1 MIYEV
6 NDEMKENEIFK
17 LKQELRE
24 VKDLV
29 QEVLRRF
36 GELEFRGNLTYGE
49 PNNISRHNVS
59 FDVKLSRLIK
69 GKLVG
74 DAIMEEKKSWDKLKE
89 IKLDTPIQRVKP
101 NRKPISKA
109 VKHEELK
116 ESKVESTKVEN
127 VEEFQLMKI
136 DELEWLNLLNEIR
149 EGFDAFQNGD
159 FKQDEVREQISSV
172 IFNRVKKW
180 LKNKEL

>member
-1 MIYEV
+1 MNGV
-6 NDEMKENEIFK
+6 NDVKDNEIFK
-17 LKQELRE
+17 LKQELSE

-29 QEVLRRF
+29 QEILRRF
-36 GELEFRGNLTYGE
+36 GELEFRGLIKYGQ

-101 NRKPISKA
+101 NRKPKA

-116 ESKVESTKVEN
+116 EIKDEVKN
-127 VEEFQLMKI
+127 FQLMKI
-136 DELEWLNLLNEIR
+136 DEMEWLNLLNEIR
-149 EGFDAFQNGD
+149 NGFDAFQNGD

>member
-1 MIYEV
+1 MNGV
-6 NDEMKENEIFK
+6 NDVKENEIFK
-17 LKQELRE
+17 LKQELSE

-101 NRKPISKA
+101 NRKPKA

-116 ESKVESTKVEN
+116 EIKDEVKN
-127 VEEFQLMKI
+127 FQLMKI
-136 DELEWLNLLNEIR
+136 DEMEWLNLLNEIR
-149 EGFDAFQNGD
+149 NGFDAFQNGD

>member
-1 MIYEV
+1 VNGV
-6 NDEMKENEIFK
+6 NDVKDNEIFK
-17 LKQELRE
+17 LKQELSE

-59 FDVKLSRLIK
+59 FDVKLNRLIK

-101 NRKPISKA
+101 NRKPKA

-116 ESKVESTKVEN
+116 EIKDEVKN
-127 VEEFQLMKI
+127 FQLMKI
-136 DELEWLNLLNEIR
+136 DEMEWLNLLNEIR
-149 EGFDAFQNGD
+149 NGFDAFQNGD

>member
-6 NDEMKENEIFK
+6 NNGRVNDDMKDNEIFK
-17 LKQELRE
+17 LKQELSE

-29 QEVLRRF
+29 QEILRRF

-116 ESKVESTKVEN
+116 EIKDEVKN
-127 VEEFQLMKI
+127 FQLMKI
-136 DELEWLNLLNEIR
+136 DEMEWLNLLNEIR
-149 EGFDAFQNGD
+149 NGFDAFQNGD

>member
-1 MIYEV
+1 
-6 NDEMKENEIFK
+6 MKENEIFK
-17 LKQELRE
+17 LKQELSE

-59 FDVKLSRLIK
+59 FDVRLSRLIK

-101 NRKPISKA
+101 NRKPKA
-109 VKHEELK
+109 VKHEE
-116 ESKVESTKVEN
+116 SKVEK
-127 VEEFQLMKI
+127 VEEFQLTKI

-149 EGFDAFQNGD
+149 NGFDAFQNGD
-159 FKQDEVREQISSV
+159 FKQDAVREQISSV

>member
-1 MIYEV
+1 
-6 NDEMKENEIFK
+6 MKENEIFK
-17 LKQELRE
+17 LKQELSE

-29 QEVLRRF
+29 QEILRRF

-101 NRKPISKA
+101 NRKPKA

-116 ESKVESTKVEN
+116 EIKDEVKN
-127 VEEFQLMKI
+127 FQLMKI
-136 DELEWLNLLNEIR
+136 DEMEWLNLLNEIR
-149 EGFDAFQNGD
+149 NGFDAFQNGD

>member
-1 MIYEV
+1 
-6 NDEMKENEIFK
+6 MKENEIFK
-17 LKQELRE
+17 LKQELSE

-59 FDVKLSRLIK
+59 FDVKLNRLIK

-101 NRKPISKA
+101 NRKPKA
-109 VKHEELK
+109 VKHE
-116 ESKVESTKVEN
+116 ESKVESTKVEKVEK
-127 VEEFQLMKI
+127 VEEFQLTKI

-149 EGFDAFQNGD
+149 HGFDAFQNGD
-159 FKQDEVREQISSV
+159 FKQDAVREQISSV

>member
-1 MIYEV
+1 
-6 NDEMKENEIFK
+6 MKENEIFK
-17 LKQELRE
+17 LKQELSE

-59 FDVKLSRLIK
+59 FDVRLSRLIK

-101 NRKPISKA
+101 NRKPKA
-109 VKHEELK
+109 VKHE
-116 ESKVESTKVEN
+116 ESKVESTKVEKVEK
-127 VEEFQLMKI
+127 VEEFQLTKI
-136 DELEWLNLLNEIR
+136 DEMEWLNLLNEIR
-149 EGFDAFQNGD
+149 NGFDAFQNGD
-159 FKQDEVREQISSV
+159 FKQDAVREQISSV

>member
-1 MIYEV
+1 MNGV
-6 NDEMKENEIFK
+6 NDVKDNEIFK
-17 LKQELRE
+17 LKQELSE

-59 FDVKLSRLIK
+59 FDVKLNRLIK

-101 NRKPISKA
+101 NRKPKA

-116 ESKVESTKVEN
+116 ETKDEVKN
-127 VEEFQLMKI
+127 FQLMKI
-136 DELEWLNLLNEIR
+136 DEMEWLNLLNEIR
-149 EGFDAFQNGD
+149 NGFDAFQNGD

>member
-1 MIYEV
+1 
-6 NDEMKENEIFK
+6 MKENEIFK
-17 LKQELRE
+17 LKQELSE

-29 QEVLRRF
+29 QEILRRF

-101 NRKPISKA
+101 NRKPKA

-116 ESKVESTKVEN
+116 EIKDEVKN
-127 VEEFQLMKI
+127 FQLMKI
-136 DELEWLNLLNEIR
+136 DEMEWLNLLNEIR
-149 EGFDAFQNGD
+149 HGFDAFQNGD

>member
-1 MIYEV
+1 
-6 NDEMKENEIFK
+6 MKENEIFK
-17 LKQELRE
+17 LKQELSE

-101 NRKPISKA
+101 NRKPKA

-116 ESKVESTKVEN
+116 EIKDEVKN
-127 VEEFQLMKI
+127 FQLMKI
-136 DELEWLNLLNEIR
+136 DEMEWLNLLNEIR
-149 EGFDAFQNGD
+149 NGFDAFQNGD